1 MVDDVGAVRLPFRH
15 IMNIKPLARAAAV
28 VTTLGVALL
37 ATAPAWALRPALK
50 ITAPTPDG
58 QITQLTALLLEQ
70 AQFEHRRLDEP
81 MAARFLDRYIDSLD
95 PSHELFLQSDID
107 EFHRFVPQ
115 LAKATRETG
124 DTHTARVIFDRYLQR
139 SEERAAFVK
148 TALATEPF
156 DFTGHDRYSFDREN
170 APRPTDAAAAHALW
184 TQRLRADVLQ
194 EKLAGKEPDDFAR
207 TLTQRYERQVET
219 MKRLSDGSVLEIY
232 LEALAH
238 VYDPHS
244 DYMGREQLQSF
255 NIVMNLSL
263 AGIGATLQDADG
275 FCKIR
280 ELVPGGP
287 AALSGK
293 LKNGD
298 RIVAVNPPGK
308 APVDLVDMPLSQAV
322 DLIRGPKDTDVTLT
336 IIPAGASEDVRKTV
350 TIQRDEIHLDD
361 QKAKAQIVDFPDAG
375 GKTTRLGV
383 IDLPAF
389 YASETGHDESAS
401 ADVAQLLRKLESEKV
416 QGVILDLR
424 HNGGGSLEEAIK
436 LTGLFI
442 PSGAV
447 VQTRDLAGHIEVGDD
462 EDGPTLYSGPLIVLT
477 SRMSASASE
486 IVSGALQDYGR
497 AIIVGD
503 SSTFGK
509 GTVQTMLPLGSIM
522 QREGVKPASDP
533 GALKVTISK
542 FYRPGGSST
551 QLKGV
556 KADIVLPSLTDTPEI
571 SESGMKNP
579 LAWDAVPPASYPRFD
594 LVKPF
599 VATLTAR
606 SHARIAEDQDFAWQR
621 DDLALAQ
628 QNRATKSVSLN
639 ETERRKERDEEKA
652 RAKSRVAARLARK
665 ETNPPV
671 YEITVKNAATPG
683 LPSPLDPA
691 KPKTDNPFEN
701 DLDEGDGTAPAPTG
715 DLLLKE
721 SEHILADYADLLHPL
736 GGPTLTRR

>member
-1 MVDDVGAVRLPFRH
+1 M
-15 IMNIKPLARAAAV
+15 
-28 VTTLGVALL
+28 
-37 ATAPAWALRPALK
+37 
-50 ITAPTPDG
+50 
-58 QITQLTALLLEQ
+58 
-70 AQFEHRRLDEP
+70 
-81 MAARFLDRYIDSLD
+81 
-95 PSHELFLQSDID
+95 
-107 EFHRFVPQ
+107 
-115 LAKATRETG
+115 
-124 DTHTARVIFDRYLQR
+124 
-139 SEERAAFVK
+139 
-148 TALATEPF
+148 ATEPF
-156 DFTGHDRYSFDREN
+156 DFTGHDRYSFDRDN
-170 APRPTDAAAAHALW
+170 APRPIDLTEAHSLW

-194 EKLAGKEPDDFAR
+194 EKLAGKKPDDFAR

-263 AGIGATLQDADG
+263 AGIGATLQAADG

-298 RIVAVNPPGK
+298 RIVAVNQPGK
-308 APVDLVDMPLSQAV
+308 APVDLMDMPLSQAV
-322 DLIRGPKDTDVTLT
+322 DLIRGPKGTDVTLT
-336 IIPAGASEDVRKTV
+336 IIPVGASEDVRKTV
-350 TIQRDEIHLDD
+350 TVQRDEIHLDE

-389 YASETGHDESAS
+389 YASETGHEESAT
-401 ADVAQLLRKLESEKV
+401 ADVAQLLRKLESENV

-424 HNGGGSLEEAIK
+424 RNGGGSLQEAIK

-447 VQTRDLAGHIEVGDD
+447 VQTRDLAGHIEVGKD
-462 EDGPTLYSGPLIVLT
+462 EDGQTLYSGPLIVLT
-477 SRMSASASE
+477 SRLSASASE

-522 QREGVKPASDP
+522 QREGVTPASDP

-556 KADIVLPSLTDTPEI
+556 RADIVLPSFTDTPEI
-571 SESGMKNP
+571 SES
-579 LAWDAVPPASYPRFD
+579 
-594 LVKPF
+594 
-599 VATLTAR
+599 
-606 SHARIAEDQDFAWQR
+606 E
-621 DDLALAQ
+621 
-628 QNRATKSVSLN
+628 
-639 ETERRKERDEEKA
+639 
-652 RAKSRVAARLARK
+652 
-665 ETNPPV
+665 
-671 YEITVKNAATPG
+671 
-683 LPSPLDPA
+683 
-691 KPKTDNPFEN
+691 
-701 DLDEGDGTAPAPTG
+701 
-715 DLLLKE
+715 
-721 SEHILADYADLLHPL
+721 
-736 GGPTLTRR
+736 

>member
-1 MVDDVGAVRLPFRH
+1 MK
-15 IMNIKPLARAAAV
+15 IKPLIHSVAF
-28 VTTLGVALL
+28 VTTLGVALI
-37 ATAPAWALRPALK
+37 ATAPVWALRPALRLD
-50 ITAPTPDG
+50 APTPDG
-58 QITQLTALLLEQ
+58 RITQLTAQLLEQ
-70 AQFEHRRLDEP
+70 AQFAHRRLDDS

-95 PSHELFLQSDID
+95 PSHELFLQSDIA
-107 EFHRFVPQ
+107 EFHGFVPQ
-115 LAKATRETG
+115 LAQATRDMG
-124 DTHTARVIFDRYLQR
+124 DTHPARVIFGRYLQR
-139 SEERAAFVK
+139 NEERAAFVK
-148 TALATEPF
+148 KALATEPF
-156 DFTGHDRYSFDREN
+156 DFTGQDRYSFDRDN
-170 APRPTDAAAAHALW
+170 APRPTDATAAHSLW
-184 TQRLRADVLQ
+184 MQRLRADVLQ
-194 EKLAGKEPDDFAR
+194 EKLAGKKPEDFAL
-207 TLTQRYERQVET
+207 TLTRRYDRQVDT
-219 MKRLSDGSVLEIY
+219 MKRLDAGAVLEIY

-263 AGIGATLQDADG
+263 AGIGATLQAADG

-293 LKNGD
+293 LKDGD
-298 RIVAVNPPGK
+298 RIVAVTPPGK
-308 APVDLVDMPLSQAV
+308 APVDLIDMPLSQAV
-322 DLIRGPKDTDVTLT
+322 DLIRGPKGTDVTLT
-336 IIPAGASEDVRKTV
+336 IIPAGASEDARKTV
-350 TIQRDEIHLDD
+350 TIQRDEIHLDE
-361 QKAKAQIVDFPDAG
+361 QKAKAQIVDFPDAVG
-375 GKTTRLGV
+375 RTTRLGI

-389 YASETGHDESAS
+389 YASETGRSESAT
-401 ADVAQLLRKLESEKV
+401 ADVAQLLRKLESENV

-424 HNGGGSLEEAIK
+424 RNGGGSLEEAIK

-447 VQTRDLAGHIEVGDD
+447 VQTRDLAGHIEVGND

-477 SRMSASASE
+477 SRLSASASE

-522 QREGVKPASDP
+522 QREGVTPASDP

-556 KADIVLPSLTDTPEI
+556 RADIVLPSFTDTPEI

-579 LAWDAVPPASYPRFD
+579 LAWDAVPPAHYPHFD

-599 VATLTAR
+599 VATLAER
-606 SHARIAEDQDFAWQR
+606 SRARIANGQDFAWQR
-621 DDLALAQ
+621 EDLALAQ

-639 ETERRKERDEEKA
+639 ETERRQEQDEEKA
-652 RAKSRVAARLARK
+652 RTKSRDTARLARK
-665 ETNPPV
+665 ETTPPV
-671 YEITVKNAATPG
+671 YEITVQNAATPG

-691 KPKTDNPFEN
+691 KLKADNATAD
-701 DLDEGDGTAPAPTG
+701 DLDGDDATPAAPAQ

-721 SEHILADYADLLHPL
+721 SEHILADYVDLLHPSD
-736 GGPTLTRR
+736 GPTLTRR

>member
-1 MVDDVGAVRLPFRH
+1 MNDVSASKLPSRH
-15 IMNIKPLARAAAV
+15 TMKIKPLSRSVAV
-28 VTTLGVALL
+28 VTTLGVALI
-37 ATAPAWALRPALK
+37 ATAPVWALRPALRLD
-50 ITAPTPDG
+50 APTPDG
-58 QITQLTALLLEQ
+58 RITQLTAQLLEQ
-70 AQFEHRRLDEP
+70 AQFAHHRLDDS
-81 MAARFLDRYIDSLD
+81 MAAKFLDRYIDSLD
-95 PSHELFLQSDID
+95 PSHELFLQSDTA
-107 EFHRFVPQ
+107 EFHRFVPP

-124 DTHTARVIFDRYLQR
+124 DTHPARVIFERYLQR

-148 TALATEPF
+148 KALATEPF
-156 DFTGHDRYSFDREN
+156 DFTGQDRYSFDRDN
-170 APRPTDAAAAHALW
+170 APRPIDITEAHSLW

-194 EKLAGKEPDDFAR
+194 EKLAGKKPEDFAR

-219 MKRLSDGSVLEIY
+219 MKRLSEGSVLEIY

-293 LKNGD
+293 LKDGD

-308 APVDLVDMPLSQAV
+308 TPVDLIDMPLSQAV
-322 DLIRGPKDTDVTLT
+322 DLIRGPKGTDVTLT
-336 IIPAGASEDVRKTV
+336 IIPAGASEEVRKTV
-350 TIQRDEIHLDD
+350 TIQRDEIHLDE

-375 GKTTRLGV
+375 GRTTRLGV

-389 YASETGHDESAS
+389 YASETGQVESAT
-401 ADVAQLLRKLESEKV
+401 ADVAQLLRKLESENV

-447 VQTRDLAGHIEVGDD
+447 VQTRDLAGHIEVGKD

-477 SRMSASASE
+477 SRLSASASE

-497 AIIVGD
+497 AMIVGD

-522 QREGVKPASDP
+522 QREGVTPRSDP

-556 KADIVLPSLTDTPEI
+556 RADIVLPSFTDTPEI

-579 LAWDAVPPASYPRFD
+579 LEWDAVPPASYPRFD

-599 VATLTAR
+599 MATLTER
-606 SHARIAEDQDFAWQR
+606 SHARIAGDQDFVWQR
-621 DDLALAQ
+621 EDLALAQ
-628 QNRATKSVSLN
+628 QNRAMKSVSLN
-639 ETERRKERDEEKA
+639 EAERRQERDEEKA
-652 RAKSRVAARLARK
+652 RTRSRAAARLTRQ
-665 ETNPPV
+665 EMTPPV
-671 YEITVKNAATPG
+671 YEITVKNAAAPG
-683 LPSPLDPA
+683 LPSPVDPA
-691 KPKTDNPFEN
+691 KLKTDDTGAN
-701 DLDEGDGTAPAPTG
+701 DLDEGDVTPPTPAN

-721 SEHILADYADLLHPL
+721 SEHILADYVDLLHPSD
-736 GGPTLTRR
+736 GPTLTRR

>member
-1 MVDDVGAVRLPFRH
+1 
-15 IMNIKPLARAAAV
+15 MNIKPLARSVAV
-28 VTTLGVALL
+28 VTTLGVALI

-58 QITQLTALLLEQ
+58 QITQLTAQLLEQ
-70 AQFEHRRLDEP
+70 AQFEHRRLDDP

-95 PSHELFLQSDID
+95 PSHELFLQSDIA
-107 EFHRFVPQ
+107 EFQRFVPQ

-124 DTHTARVIFDRYLQR
+124 DTLPARVIFARYLQR
-139 SEERAAFVK
+139 DEERAAFVK
-148 TALATEPF
+148 AALAADQF
-156 DFTGHDRYSFDREN
+156 DFTGHDRYSFDRDD
-170 APRPTDAAAAHALW
+170 APRPTDTTEAHSLW

-194 EKLAGKEPDDFAR
+194 EKLAGKKPDAFAQ

-293 LKNGD
+293 LHDGD
-298 RIVAVNPPGK
+298 RIVAVNQPGK
-308 APVDLVDMPLSQAV
+308 APVDLIDMPLSQAV
-322 DLIRGPKDTDVTLT
+322 DLIRGPKGTDVTLT

-350 TIQRDEIHLDD
+350 TVQRDEIHLDE

-389 YASETGHDESAS
+389 YASETGHAESAT
-401 ADVAQLLRKLESEKV
+401 ADVAQLLRKLESENV

-447 VQTRDLAGHIEVGDD
+447 VQTRDLAGHIEVGND

-477 SRMSASASE
+477 SRLSASASE

-522 QREGVKPASDP
+522 ERAGVTTASDP

-579 LAWDAVPPASYPRFD
+579 LEWDAVPPASYPRFD

-599 VATLTAR
+599 VATLAEQSR
-606 SHARIAEDQDFAWQR
+606 ARIAGEQDFAWQR
-621 DDLALAQ
+621 EDLARAQ

-639 ETERRKERDEEKA
+639 ETERRTERDEEKA
-652 RAKSRVAARLARK
+652 RTKSRDAARLARQ
-665 ETNPPV
+665 ETTPPV

-691 KPKTDNPFEN
+691 KLKTDDTVAN
-701 DLDEGDGTAPAPTG
+701 DLDEGDVTAPAPAR
-715 DLLLKE
+715 DLLLEE
-721 SEHILADYADLLHPL
+721 SEHILADYVDLLHPQAS
-736 GGPTLTRR
+736 PTLTRR